1 MILDDYS
8 QLFIA
13 GCLAFPADFKKGED
27 TKKME
32 HIARHSVLSSILMY
46 KQKYSKLCGET
57 IICCDGKDNWRR
69 EVFPHYKGRRAINK
83 KESDTDWKSIA
94 SIMDVIRAEIEEV
107 FPYRVVMYNLAEGD
121 DVIATL
127 VKYSQTNETIQT
139 GLDELPQRM
148 MVVSADHDFRQ
159 LYKYRNYSQW
169 SPIQKKA
176 VEKAD
181 HKFLLEKVLIGDSGD
196 GVPNIRSADDHFM
209 VEDSGRQKPISAS
222 MKQAFFDKPDG
233 STLTAEER
241 VRLARNRTLMDF
253 DHIPKHVEDGIIDV
267 YKNYE
272 VKGTQN
278 KVFEYFI
285 EKRCR
290 NLMQDIPAFF

>member
-1 MILDDYS
+1 MNDYS

-46 KQKYSKLCGET
+46 KKKYSGLCGDT

-83 KESDTDWKSIA
+83 KESETDWKSIA
-94 SIMDVIRAEIEEV
+94 SLMDVIQAEIEEV
-107 FPYRVVMYNLAEGD
+107 FPYRVVVHNQAEGD

-127 VKYSQTNETIQT
+127 VKYSQTNETRQD
-139 GLDELPQRM
+139 GLEELPQRM

-159 LYKYRNYSQW
+159 LYKYRNYAQW
-169 SPIQKKA
+169 SPIQKKV

-181 HKFLLEKVLIGDSGD
+181 KTFLLEKVLIGDSGD
-196 GVPNIRSADDHFM
+196 GVPNVRSVDDHFM
-209 VEDSGRQKPISAS
+209 NPEHGKQKPITAA
-222 MKQAFFDKPDG
+222 MKKAFFDNPDG
-233 STLTAEER
+233 STLSESER
-241 VRLARNRTLMDF
+241 INLERNRVLMDF
-253 DHIPKHVEDGIIDV
+253 ERIPSHIESGIIEV
-267 YKNYE
+267 YKNFE

-290 NLMQDIPAFF
+290 NLMQEIPAFF